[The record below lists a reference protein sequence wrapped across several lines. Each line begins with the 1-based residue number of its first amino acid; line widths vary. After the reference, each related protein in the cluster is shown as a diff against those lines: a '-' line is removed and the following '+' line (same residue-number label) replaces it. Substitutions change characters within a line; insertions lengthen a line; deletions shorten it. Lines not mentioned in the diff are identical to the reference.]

1 MVAGIVYC
9 PKGVTMK
16 LRFLGG
22 VGTVTGSKHIIE
34 VDNKRLLLDFGL
46 FQGHRQ
52 EAREINSSIPF
63 ELNSVESM
71 ILSHAHIDHSGNIP
85 TLAKNGY
92 KGTVYTTFAT
102 RDICALMLR
111 DSAHIQEKDAEYLN
125 KKHREKGL
133 PLVEPLYTAEDAVA
147 SMELFVGYGYNRWF
161 YVNDLIKA
169 MFVDAGHI
177 LGSALTLLEIKD
189 KDKIKR
195 LAYVVDLG
203 RRDLPILRDPQQI
216 TNLDYL
222 IIESTYGDR
231 YHEDI
236 QQAESMLEKAI
247 NKTIGRGGKII
258 VPAFALE
265 RAQEIV
271 YLIRKLR
278 HEKRIPEFPVYVDSP
293 LAVNVTEIFRLHP
306 ECFDEEAN
314 KLFVNFEDPLGFDD
328 LTYIR
333 DVEQSK
339 RLNDDRI
346 PSMIISASGM
356 CEAGRILHHLKN
368 NIEDPRNTI
377 MIVGYMAQHTLGRR
391 LADGA
396 SEARIFDE
404 TYRVNAEVVKTDVFS
419 AHADRGELLDY
430 VKGAQKGLKGIF
442 LVHGE
447 PKQAESLAHGIKEL
461 GINDVFIPSI
471 NEEVTL

>member
-1 MVAGIVYC
+1 
-9 PKGVTMK
+9 MK
-16 LRFLGG
+16 LKFLGG
-22 VGTVTGSKHIIE
+22 VGTVTGSKHIVE
-34 VDNKRLLLDFGL
+34 VDDKRLLLDFGL

-52 EAREINSSIPF
+52 EARKINSNIPF
-63 ELNSVESM
+63 ELDSVESM

-85 TLAKNGY
+85 TLAKNDY
-92 KGTVYTTFAT
+92 KGTIYTTFAT
-102 RDICALMLR
+102 RDICAVMLK
-111 DSAHIQEKDAEYLN
+111 DSAHIQEKDAEYVN
-125 KKHREKGL
+125 KRHREKGL
-133 PLVEPLYTAEDAVA
+133 PLIEPLYTAEDAVE
-147 SMELFVGYGYNRWF
+147 SMKLFVGYGYNRWF
-161 YVNDLIKA
+161 YANDLIKA

-231 YHEDI
+231 YHVDI
-236 QQAESMLEKAI
+236 LQAKSMLAKVV
-247 NKTIGRGGKII
+247 NNTIGRGGKII
-258 VPAFALE
+258 VPAFALG

-278 HEKRIPEFPVYVDSP
+278 DEKRIPEFPVYVDSP
-293 LAVNVTEIFRLHP
+293 LAVNVTEVFRLHP

-333 DVEQSK
+333 DVEKSK
-339 RLNDDRI
+339 RLNEDKT

-356 CEAGRILHHLKN
+356 CEAGRVLHHLKN
-368 NIEDPRNTI
+368 NIEDPKNTI
-377 MIVGYMAQHTLGRR
+377 MIVGFMAQHTLGRR
-391 LADGA
+391 IADGV
-396 SEARIFDE
+396 SEIRIFDE
-404 TYRVNAEVVKTDVFS
+404 TYRVNAEVVTMDVFS
-419 AHADRGELLDY
+419 AHADRRELLDY
-430 VKGAQKGLKGIF
+430 VGGARQRLKGIF

-447 PKQAESLAHGIKEL
+447 AQQAESLAQGIKEL
-461 GINDVFIPSI
+461 GINEVFIPSI

>member
-1 MVAGIVYC
+1 
-9 PKGVTMK
+9 MK
-16 LRFLGG
+16 LKFLGG

-34 VDNKRLLLDFGL
+34 VDDKRLLLDFGL

-52 EAREINSSIPF
+52 EAREINSNIPF
-63 ELNSVESM
+63 ELDSVESM

-92 KGTVYTTFAT
+92 KGSIYTTFAT
-102 RDICALMLR
+102 RDICAVMLR

-125 KKHREKGL
+125 KKHRERGL
-133 PLVEPLYTAEDAVA
+133 PLVEPLYTAEDAVQ
-147 SMELFVGYGYNRWF
+147 SMELFVGHGYNRWF
-161 YVNDLIKA
+161 HVNDLIKA

-177 LGSALTLLEIKD
+177 LGSALILLEIKD
-189 KDKIKR
+189 NGKTKR

-216 TNLDYL
+216 TNIDYL

-231 YHEDI
+231 YHVDI

-258 VPAFALE
+258 VPAFALG

-278 HEKRIPEFPVYVDSP
+278 DEKRIPEFPVYVDSP

-339 RLNDDRI
+339 RLNKDKT

-368 NIEDPRNTI
+368 NIEDPKNTI
-377 MIVGYMAQHTLGRR
+377 IIVGYMAQHTLGRR

-419 AHADRGELLDY
+419 AHADRRELLDY

-447 PKQAESLAHGIKEL
+447 PKQAESLAQGIKEL